1 MTTTKKTNLSPAE
14 LQRKYHQNLVFNYA
28 EYPTCDHWDYNFK
41 SNEYKKSLV
50 EWLKKNPDESIFFYV
65 HIPFCEQLCWFC
77 TCSKFITKSYEPVK
91 AYLPYLYKEI
101 DMLFQLLNENNIKLN
116 VGTVFFGGGSPTIL
130 NRDDLKFLV
139 NKLKKS
145 FDWSNV

>member
-77 TCSKFITKSYEPVK
+77 TCSKFITKSY
-91 AYLPYLYKEI
+91 
-101 DMLFQLLNENNIKLN
+101 
-116 VGTVFFGGGSPTIL
+116 
-130 NRDDLKFLV
+130 
-139 NKLKKS
+139 
-145 FDWSNV
+145 